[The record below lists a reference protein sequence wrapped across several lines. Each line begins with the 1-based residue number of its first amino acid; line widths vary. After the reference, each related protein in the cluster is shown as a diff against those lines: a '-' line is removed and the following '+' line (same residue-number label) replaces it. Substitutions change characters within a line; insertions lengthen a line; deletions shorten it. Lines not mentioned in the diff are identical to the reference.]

1 MARKYGKK
9 NLNKISRAKKVK
21 DLTPGQLKKLNK
33 ETQKFIRED
42 EEGGIRGYQKGGLIK
57 GRPKLTKKGF

>member
-33 ETQKFIRED
+33 EK
-42 EEGGIRGYQKGGLIK
+42 
-57 GRPKLTKKGF
+57 